1 MKNASVNP
9 PAAGAPRK
17 RTPAKKKAVLPLPI
31 FGKLYPT
38 TLPSVRSSGSISPS
52 SFPWTR
58 VGFCGAFA
66 DGTVKVNATGCPM
79 VTSFRQ
85 GVEPYL
91 IPRLARVTIELLP
104 EDPLPAS
111 AGQTKKEGGPDA

>member
-17 RTPAKKKAVLPLPI
+17 RTPAKKKAVLPPPI
-31 FGKLYPT
+31 
-38 TLPSVRSSGSISPS
+38 SISPS

-66 DGTVKVNATGCPM
+66 DGTVKVNATG
-79 VTSFRQ
+79 RQ

>member
-66 DGTVKVNATGCPM
+66 DGTVKVNATG
-79 VTSFRQ
+79 RQ